1 VTRNFERSSQ
11 RAHVLQ
17 YVTKTYE
24 SQSSADITP
33 VVSSVVSIPTSSAE
47 STTTI
52 LAISTRYVTVV
63 KVATTTPNGQDPSAT
78 TTPASQDPTLSTS
91 ATDLSTASLS
101 LAQHE
106 VTVMATTSDAS
117 ATGCSLPP
125 VTVTLTLSPS
135 IITISA
141 IQTQTETETV
151 VSSPR
156 ST

>member
-1 VTRNFERSSQ
+1 VTRNSETKSQ
-11 RAHVLQ
+11 HAHILQ
-17 YVTKTYE
+17 YVTKTHE

-78 TTPASQDPTLSTS
+78 TSPVSQNPSASTS
-91 ATDLSTASLS
+91 ATDLPTPSLS

-106 VTVMATTSDAS
+106 VTPMATTSDAS

-135 IITISA
+135 IITITA

-151 VSSPR
+151 VRSPR
-156 ST
+156 SN